1 MPGLEEGLLGLSI
14 LGDLGGA
21 FSNWQQQQRQRDIYK
36 KLMDPNAMAGYA
48 NTYANNIY
56 NTTSPQIARQA
67 ASSLGAGGVSQG
79 GYGNA
84 LMQQA
89 LAQYMGQLQQEGAN
103 AYTRNLTG
111 AANSIGPTFGTSGAS
126 MDALKT
132 MMMLQ
137 ALQKNNP
144 TTGNTNTSS
153 LGSPSTSYNTMPM
166 SSYRGSPQ
174 LDFGF
179 NNTDPFTS
187 TAVFGGYGATQ

>member
-14 LGDLGGA
+14 LGDVGGA

-36 KLMDPNAMAGYA
+36 KLMDPTAMAGYA

-79 GYGNA
+79 GYGNS

-89 LAQYMGQLQQEGAN
+89 LAQYMGQLQQQGAN
-103 AYTRNLTG
+103 AYTSNLTG
-111 AANSIGPTFGTSGAS
+111 ALRASGPSFGTSGAS

-132 MMMLQ
+132 LMMMR
-137 ALQKNNP
+137 ALQGGGSTQQSLANQPAMGTVTPSSNDYFMP
-144 TTGNTNTSS
+144 GITTSHFMP
-153 LGSPSTSYNTMPM
+153 GSDAGANFAS
-166 SSYRGSPQ
+166 
-174 LDFGF
+174 
-179 NNTDPFTS
+179 
-187 TAVFGGYGATQ
+187 GGYPLNTFD